1 MSYGEFRDI
10 NREARRETRKWWWM
24 FLGLIVVAA
33 IITSILSAAGV
44 IFQTEVE
51 RRTFERSYQKKAG
64 DKQKIATY
72 EAQLAEIESQLS
84 NPKLDDAT
92 KRNLRAQRAA
102 IRVRIRAA
110 RSQQHR

>member
-1 MSYGEFRDI
+1 MYDDMK
-10 NREARRETRKWWWM
+10 EARRETKRWWFL
-24 FLGLIVVAA
+24 FLGLIVVS
-33 IITSILSAAGV
+33 IIVLGVLSATGI

-72 EAQLAEIESQLS
+72 EAQLAEIESQLRD
-84 NPKLDDAT
+84 PKLDAAT

-102 IRVRIRAA
+102 IRVRLRAA
-110 RSQQHR
+110 RNTR